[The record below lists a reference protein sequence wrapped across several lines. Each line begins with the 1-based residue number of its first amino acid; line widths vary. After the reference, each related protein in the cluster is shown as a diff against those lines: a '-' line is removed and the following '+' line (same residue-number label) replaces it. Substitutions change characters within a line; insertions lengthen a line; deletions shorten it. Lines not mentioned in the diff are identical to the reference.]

1 MMPVAAK
8 VLDALWRHGPLDG
21 FLVIGTHALYA
32 YESAAG
38 VIFDEDVTATRDV
51 DLFYASNR
59 EMKFAQMV
67 KGFDSMVD
75 LLRQADPTFVRDE
88 DQKESAVNAE
98 GFSVDFLRPEE
109 PERFTLST
117 SISGTEGDIY
127 PVQAL
132 RSNVFAANP
141 RLEEIVIGTDGTM
154 AIIQTIDPAVF
165 VEFKQWMSGIKERE
179 PMKRRRDARQALV
192 VQTLLDEGRLKSQRQ
207 R

>member
-1 MMPVAAK
+1 M
-8 VLDALWRHGPLDG
+8 
-21 FLVIGTHALYA
+21 
-32 YESAAG
+32 
-38 VIFDEDVTATRDV
+38 
-51 DLFYASNR
+51 
-59 EMKFAQMV
+59 
-67 KGFDSMVD
+67 
-75 LLRQADPTFVRDE
+75 
-88 DQKESAVNAE
+88 
-98 GFSVDFLRPEE
+98 DFLRPEE